1 MNFSMIAPGALTAT
15 MANGKRRPTGQT
27 ATALRPAFLSP
38 LFALVLL
45 PSLAL
50 ADPVQIP
57 GPDGPLEAERV
68 AVPGA
73 AHALVIIPGSGPTD
87 RDGNSPGL
95 GMGSDTLRL
104 LAEGLAAEGIAS
116 LRIDKRGFYGSEGAI
131 ADPNDVTIAAYAED
145 ARAWVAE
152 AANLAPCVWLAGHS
166 EGGLVALAAAQ
177 EPPEALCGLILLA
190 APGRPLARIM
200 MEQVEAN
207 PANAPILE
215 EMRGLVEGLE
225 AGRTSDPATVSPPLQ
240 ALFTAGQQRYMMD
253 LFAQDPAALAAGW
266 DGPALIVQ
274 GDADIQISTRDAD
287 LLAEAMPQAGR
298 LPLPG
303 GTHLLKEDV
312 PDQPFATYTDPSLP
326 LHPALVPGIVGF
338 LAGME

>member
-1 MNFSMIAPGALTAT
+1 MRFAT
-15 MANGKRRPTGQT
+15 
-27 ATALRPAFLSP
+27 TALGRLYALPRQLPATLA
-38 LFALVLL
+38 ALLL
-45 PSLAL
+45 PTLAL

-57 GPDGPLEAERV
+57 GPAGPLEAERV

-104 LAEGLAAEGIAS
+104 LAEGLAAEGVAS
-116 LRIDKRGFYGSEGAI
+116 LRIDKRGFFGSEGAI

-145 ARAWVAE
+145 ARAWVRE
-152 AANLAPCVWLAGHS
+152 AAALAPCVWLAGHS

-177 EPPEALCGLILLA
+177 DPPEALCGLILMA
-190 APGRPLARIM
+190 APGRPLGRIM
-200 MEQVEAN
+200 LEQVEAN

-215 EMRGLVEGLE
+215 EMRGLIEGLE
-225 AGRTSDPATVSPPLQ
+225 AGQTRDPATVSAPLQ
-240 ALFTAGQQRYMMD
+240 ALFTEGQQRYMID
-253 LFAQDPAALAAGW
+253 LFAQDPAALARGW

-274 GDADIQISTRDAD
+274 GDADLQITPRDAEV
-287 LLAEAMPQAGR
+287 LAEAMPQARR

-312 PDQPFATYTDPSLP
+312 AGQPFATYTDPSLP
-326 LHPALVPGIVGF
+326 LHPALVPGIADF
-338 LAGME
+338 LAGVE

>member
-1 MNFSMIAPGALTAT
+1 MRFAT
-15 MANGKRRPTGQT
+15 
-27 ATALRPAFLSP
+27 TALGRLYALPRQLPATLA
-38 LFALVLL
+38 ALLL
-45 PSLAL
+45 PTLAL

-57 GPDGPLEAERV
+57 GPAGPLEAERV

-104 LAEGLAAEGIAS
+104 LAEGLAAEGVAS
-116 LRIDKRGFYGSEGAI
+116 VRIDKRGFFGSEGAI

-145 ARAWVAE
+145 ARAWVRE
-152 AANLAPCVWLAGHS
+152 AADLAPCVWLAGHS

-177 EPPEALCGLILLA
+177 DPPEALCGLILMA
-190 APGRPLARIM
+190 APGRPLGRIM
-200 MEQVEAN
+200 LEQVEAN

-215 EMRGLVEGLE
+215 EMRGLIEGLE
-225 AGRTSDPATVSPPLQ
+225 AGQTRDPATVSAPLQ
-240 ALFTAGQQRYMMD
+240 ALFTEGQQRYMID
-253 LFAQDPAALAAGW
+253 LFAQDPAALARGW
-266 DGPALIVQ
+266 DGPVLIVQ
-274 GDADIQISTRDAD
+274 GDADLQITPRDAEV
-287 LLAEAMPQAGR
+287 LAEAMPQARR

-312 PDQPFATYTDPSLP
+312 AGQPFATYTDPSLP
-326 LHPALVPGIVGF
+326 LHPALVPGIADF
-338 LAGME
+338 LAEVE

>member
-1 MNFSMIAPGALTAT
+1 MSYAKTARGLLNT
-15 MANGKRRPTGQT
+15 SAGRGSGPVTGRT
-27 ATALRPAFLSP
+27 VSSSRPAISASLA
-38 LFALVLL
+38 ALVLL
-45 PSLAL
+45 PSLAF

-57 GPDGPLEAERV
+57 GPAGPLEAERV
-68 AVPGA
+68 AMPGA

-104 LAEGLAAEGIAS
+104 LAEELAAEGIAS

-190 APGRPLARIM
+190 APGRPLGRIM

-253 LFAQDPAALAAGW
+253 LFAQDPAALATGW
-266 DGPALIVQ
+266 AGPALIVQ

>member
-1 MNFSMIAPGALTAT
+1 MSFAKIAPGGLNAT
-15 MANGKRRPTGQT
+15 TDHGKRRATGRN
-27 ATALRPAFLSP
+27 AALRRPAFLFP
-38 LFALVLL
+38 LAALLL
-45 PSLAL
+45 PTLAL

-57 GPDGPLEAERV
+57 GPAGPLEAERV

-104 LAEGLAAEGIAS
+104 LAEGLAAGGIAS

-131 ADPNDVTIAAYAED
+131 DDPNDVTIAAYAED
-145 ARAWVAE
+145 ARAWVRE
-152 AANLAPCVWLAGHS
+152 AAGLAPCVWLAGHS

-190 APGRPLARIM
+190 APGRPLGRIM

-207 PANAPILE
+207 PVNAPILE
-215 EMRGLVEGLE
+215 EMRGLIEGLE
-225 AGRTSDPATVSPPLQ
+225 AGETRDPATVSAPLQ

-253 LFAQDPAALAAGW
+253 LFAHDPAALATGW

-274 GDADIQISTRDAD
+274 GDRDIQISTGDAD
-287 LLAEAMPQAGR
+287 LLAEAMPQARR

-312 PDQPFATYTDPSLP
+312 PDQPYATYLDPSLP
-326 LHPALVPGIVGF
+326 LHPALVPGIVAFVDG
-338 LAGME
+338 EE